1 MAIYPNTAHTRYH
14 LNYNRIHAMKDSFDP
29 HNPRVK
35 KARQKH
41 LLNTPPFLALL
52 LLLFIALLTG
62 GIALL
67 YFKHS
72 IGWTLIGFSVLP
84 TMLIFWIK
92 TALTDIPI
100 KKTDNFT
107 DILSENLL
115 LLLSSS
121 TSATDFA
128 QILPKT
134 PSGAFI
140 MARFGLPVPFFTNIS
155 NLLPSTTEPIYQTAR
170 TIRETTQSEEITGA
184 VLAVAIIAT
193 IPNHET
199 LLNQLQLTMDD
210 LHQGIIWFNYLNG
223 MVKDAH
229 KPVRTGGI
237 ARDFAF
243 GYTPTL
249 QKFAINL
256 SERYAGSHTK
266 LQQADHTKIIDQIIE
281 TFTRGGRQ
289 NVALIGAYGSGRST
303 IVNSLAEL
311 LMDADSHIPAS
322 LKYRQIYSLDAP
334 SLISSTSTESE
345 LEYTMINIFNEIY
358 SAKNIILCLDNAHLF
373 FEQGPG
379 SVDIANILLP
389 VLESGNVR
397 TILIM
402 DDQKFLEIS
411 AKNPAL
417 ANALNKIVVT
427 PSDRNE
433 TLKIL
438 MDQAPLLEYQK
449 NVIYTYRA
457 LTEAYRLSEQYIHD
471 IEMPGKAKLLLES
484 AASYA
489 EGGLVTATSVQTAVE
504 KSYGVK
510 VKVASDT
517 EDRTKLLNLESLIH
531 EHMIDQSEAVS
542 AVANALRRAAAGV
555 KHAGRPIGTFLFL
568 GPTGVGKTELAKTL
582 SEVYFNGEDNII
594 RLDMNEF
601 VTAADVSRLIRDGAE
616 DSLSLTAQVSKQPFS
631 VVLLDEIEKAH
642 SSVLTTLL
650 QVLDEGILRD
660 EKNREIS
667 FRDCIIIATSNA
679 GATEIRDRIT
689 AGAHIDDFKEEFID
703 HLISSGEFKP
713 EFLNRFD
720 EICIFKPL
728 SKEDLLQILDLIV
741 TSTNKTLEPQKISVT
756 VTAKAKQLLIDKGY
770 DPKMGARPMRRM
782 VQKTVENIVAA
793 AILSGH
799 ATPGSTLTITPNEIT
814 IS

>member
-1 MAIYPNTAHTRYH
+1 
-14 LNYNRIHAMKDSFDP
+14 
-29 HNPRVK
+29 
-35 KARQKH
+35 
-41 LLNTPPFLALL
+41 
-52 LLLFIALLTG
+52 
-62 GIALL
+62 
-67 YFKHS
+67 
-72 IGWTLIGFSVLP
+72 
-84 TMLIFWIK
+84 MLIFWIK